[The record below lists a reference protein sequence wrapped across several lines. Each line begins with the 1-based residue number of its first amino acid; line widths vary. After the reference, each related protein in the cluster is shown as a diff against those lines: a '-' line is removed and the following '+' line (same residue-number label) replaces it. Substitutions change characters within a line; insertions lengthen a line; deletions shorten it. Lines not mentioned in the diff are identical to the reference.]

1 MKMQERLKEEE
12 AKLQAMQDAEDLAK
26 EDKNSSDSFVS
37 EKFSDSEDDD
47 SFMSKSSKTASKDDD
62 REKEED

>member
-1 MKMQERLKEEE
+1 MQE
-12 AKLQAMQDAEDLAK
+12 AEDRAK
-26 EDKNSSDSFVS
+26 DEKNSSDSFVS